1 MIILKRDDIK
11 DLNIPVN
18 YNLFTAIN
26 CKAPKIYSEMKS
38 ILVDFNRVFPSV
50 QDFIVSREAKY
61 RDILVKHLSVQE
73 EMYIK
78 NVLKADVEQVTN
90 DAIICK
96 SMRVFLVD
104 ADFDFKLL
112 FYDTMEYDV
121 ISIFIGS
128 RFYEDDA
135 NHVKLIHEIVMNLLD
150 KILRLYNV
158 NIESN
163 QLYDYIVIKDFYNPT
178 NVEFVFQYYRFLLWA
193 IINNTNKTVDFNYLQ
208 VHIPYYTK
216 FLAFSDKSMQV
227 LWDMIEDE
235 LLGNVSDHVFKDVL
249 ISIHRVELER

>member
-11 DLNIPVN
+11 DLAVPVN

-26 CKAPKIYSEMKS
+26 CRAPKIYSEMKN
-38 ILVDFNRVFPSV
+38 ILVDFNRIFPSV
-50 QDFIVSREAKY
+50 QDFIVSGEAKY

-104 ADFDFKLL
+104 GDFDFKLL
-112 FYDTMEYDV
+112 FYDTMEYDI
-121 ISIFIGS
+121 ISIFIGNK
-128 RFYEDDA
+128 FYDDDA
-135 NHVKLIHEIVMNLLD
+135 NHIKLIHEIVTNLLD

-163 QLYDYIVIKDFYNPT
+163 QLYDYLVIKDFYNPS
-178 NVEFVFQYYRFLLWA
+178 NIEFVFQYYRFLLWSIA
-193 IINNTNKTVDFNYLQ
+193 SNTNKSVNFKYLQ
-208 VHIPYYTK
+208 DHILYYK
-216 FLAFSDKSMQV
+216 HHLAFSDKSMQV
-227 LWDMIEDE
+227 LWDMVEDD
-235 LLGNVSDHVFKDVL
+235 LMGNVSDYTFKNIL
-249 ISIHRVELER
+249 ILIHGIELER